1 MTKTTPTLLQRLIGL
16 VVVMCLL
23 ISLVLAQSETKKPP
37 HGLDP
42 KNMDLSVKPSEDFFR
57 YANGGWLAVTPIPPA
72 FPSWGSFTE
81 LAEKNNDVLHEILNE
96 AASDTKTPVG
106 SNKQKIGDMFFTGM
120 DSAAIE
126 QLGPKPIEADLK
138 QIASLKDV
146 AELQVEIARLHRSG
160 VGAVFNF
167 FSGQDAKNS
176 TMVVGVFNQGGLG
189 LPNRDYYD
197 GQDARSKKI
206 REDYVG
212 HVAAMFKLLGDDAAT
227 AEANAK
233 SVMALEMRLAKASLT
248 PVENRD
254 PDRTYNKMTQQQLS
268 ELAPDFSWDR
278 YFVGLNIGNPGD
290 VVVRQPNFL
299 KEVGKMMKEVS
310 LSDWKAYLR
319 WRLVRDAAPA
329 LSSAFVNENFQFA
342 STLSGAKE
350 LQPRWK
356 RILQVINGSLGD
368 ALGELYVEK
377 DFSPQAKARAKE
389 MVNNLLAAM
398 REHINSLDWM
408 DDATKQMALKKLGTF
423 GVKIGYPD
431 AWRDYS
437 SMKIDRAS
445 YFNNLAQASEFAFR
459 YNISKIG
466 KPVDRKEWNFTT
478 PTVNA
483 SYSSTRNEITF
494 PAGILQPP
502 FFDPDADDAVNY
514 GGMGAVIGHEVSHG
528 FDDQGSKFDADGNLK
543 DWWTPESRKK
553 FEERANLVVKQFS
566 SYVAVDSLTVNGKLT
581 LGENIG
587 DLGGLSISY
596 TALQNALKGKPRPL
610 IDGFTPEQRF
620 FLAWAQIWRRSSR
633 PEALRLQVKTD
644 PHSPAVFRTNG
655 PLSNMAEFYETFG
668 VKEGD
673 KMMRPVDVRA
683 KIW

>member
-1 MTKTTPTLLQRLIGL
+1 MTTTATILPYRLMWLAGAL
-16 VVVMCLL
+16 CLMTTF
-23 ISLVLAQSETKKPP
+23 VLAQPETKKPL

-42 KNMDLSVKPSEDFFR
+42 KNMDLSVKPSKDFYL
-57 YANGGWLAVTPIPPA
+57 YANGGWLATNAIPPA

-96 AASDTKTPVG
+96 AASNTKATKG

-126 QLGPKPIEADLK
+126 NLGVKPIEPDLK
-138 QIASLKDV
+138 RIVSIQDV
-146 AELQVEIARLHRSG
+146 AGLQSEIAELHRSG
-160 VGAVFNF
+160 VGAAFNF
-167 FSGQDAKNS
+167 GSGQDAKNS
-176 TMVVGVFNQGGLG
+176 TTVVGIFNQGGLG

-206 REDYVG
+206 REDYVN
-212 HVAAMFKLLGDDAAT
+212 HMTAMFKLLGDDAAT

-233 SVMALEMRLAKASLT
+233 NVMALETRLAKASLT

-254 PDRTYNKMTQQQLS
+254 PDKTYNKMTQKQLS

-278 YFVGLNIGNPGD
+278 YFVGLSIPNPGD

-299 KEVGKMMKEVS
+299 KEVGMKEVGTMMKEVS
-310 LSDWKAYLR
+310 LDDWKTYLR

-329 LSSAFVNENFQFA
+329 LSSAFVNENFRFN
-342 STLSGAKE
+342 STLTGAKE

-356 RILQVINGSLGD
+356 RILQVINGRLGD
-368 ALGELYVEK
+368 ALGELYVAK
-377 DFSPQAKARAKE
+377 NFSPQAKARAKE
-389 MVNNLLAAM
+389 MVNNLLTAM
-398 REHINSLDWM
+398 REHITSLDWM
-408 DDATKQMALKKLGTF
+408 DDATKQLALKKLSTF

-431 AWRDYS
+431 VWRDYS
-437 SMKIDRAS
+437 SMKISRDS
-445 YFNNLAQASEFAFR
+445 YFENIKQADEFAFR

-466 KPVDRKEWNFTT
+466 KPVNRQEWNFTT

-483 SYSSTRNEITF
+483 SYSATRNEITF

-514 GGMGAVIGHEVSHG
+514 GGMGAVIGHEISHG

-553 FEERANLVVKQFS
+553 FEERANLVVKQFNG
-566 SYVAVDSLTVNGKLT
+566 YV
-581 LGENIG
+581 
-587 DLGGLSISY
+587 
-596 TALQNALKGKPRPL
+596 
-610 IDGFTPEQRF
+610 
-620 FLAWAQIWRRSSR
+620 
-633 PEALRLQVKTD
+633 
-644 PHSPAVFRTNG
+644 
-655 PLSNMAEFYETFG
+655 
-668 VKEGD
+668 
-673 KMMRPVDVRA
+673 
-683 KIW
+683 